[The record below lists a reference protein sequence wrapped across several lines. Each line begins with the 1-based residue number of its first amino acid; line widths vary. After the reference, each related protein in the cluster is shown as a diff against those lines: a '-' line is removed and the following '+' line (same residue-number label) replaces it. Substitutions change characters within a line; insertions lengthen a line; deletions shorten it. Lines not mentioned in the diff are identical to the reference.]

1 MQPPAYRN
9 IPTAQPPEWQ
19 GDGVTARV
27 IAGRSHGVQGAVQR
41 PQTLPL
47 YLDIHLAPGAR
58 FEQLL
63 PTRHN
68 AFGLCLPGTRCPPPR
83 STPGP
88 AGWPERKTPGCTL
101 AGRGVLVVRV
111 VQRGPQPAA
120 RQRSLLKANPG
131 APESPTTYIV

>member
-68 AFGLCLPGTRCPPPR
+68 AFVYPGRAAHRRAARPGRQAGLNAKPPV
-83 STPGP
+83 
-88 AGWPERKTPGCTL
+88 CTL
-101 AGRGVLVVRV
+101 AGRGVLLVRV